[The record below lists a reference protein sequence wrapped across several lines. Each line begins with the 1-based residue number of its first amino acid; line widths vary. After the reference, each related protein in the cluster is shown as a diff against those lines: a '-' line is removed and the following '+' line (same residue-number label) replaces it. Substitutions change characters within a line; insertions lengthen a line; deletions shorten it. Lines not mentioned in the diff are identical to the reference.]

1 MADIPFPTVL
11 ASTVHDMKNSL
22 GMLLQSL
29 DAIMQRVPEEQ
40 RGEMRELGVLQ
51 YEAARVNTTLVQ
63 LLALYKLEQD
73 QLPLNIGYHEV
84 LDFIESVAA
93 QHADLLAVR
102 QITINYA
109 VEDELGWYFDYDLC
123 ASVINNVI
131 TNTIRYTKA
140 QILVTAWVEN
150 EQLVIEIA
158 DDGPG
163 YPKSMVE
170 QAASY
175 MLGIN
180 HSTGSTGLGLFFAGQ
195 VAALHQKNGRSGHIE
210 LQNARRLPGGEFRLY
225 LP

>member
-29 DAIMQRVPEEQ
+29 DAILQRVPEAQ
-40 RGEMRELGVLQ
+40 RNEMRELGVLQ

-73 QLPLNIGYHEV
+73 QLPLNVGYHPV
-84 LDFIESVAA
+84 LDFAESITA

-102 QITINYA
+102 HIE
-109 VEDELGWYFDYDLC
+109 VEFSIDDELSWFFDYDLC
-123 ASVINNVI
+123 ASVINNVV
-131 TNTIRYTKA
+131 TNTIRYTKHK
-140 QILVTAWVEN
+140 ILITAWVEEN
-150 EQLVIEIA
+150 QLIIEIS

-163 YPKSMVE
+163 YPANMVE

-195 VAALHQKNGRSGHIE
+195 VAQLHQKNDQKGHIA
-210 LQNARRLPGGEFRLY
+210 LHNGRRLPGGEFRLY

>member
-29 DAIMQRVPEEQ
+29 DAILQRVPEEQ
-40 RGEMRELGVLQ
+40 RSEMRELGVLQ

-73 QLPLNIGYHEV
+73 QLPLNIGYHGV
-84 LDFIESVAA
+84 LDFVESITAS
-93 QHADLLAVR
+93 HTELLAVR
-102 QITINYA
+102 HIEVEFA
-109 VEDELGWYFDYDLC
+109 VDDELSWFFDYDLC
-123 ASVINNVI
+123 ASVINNVV
-131 TNTIRYTKA
+131 TNTIRYTKNK
-140 QILVTAWVEN
+140 IMISAWIEEN
-150 EQLVIEIA
+150 QLIIEIS

-163 YPKSMVE
+163 YPANMVE

-195 VAALHQKNGRSGHIE
+195 VAQLHQKNNQKGHIA
-210 LQNARRLPGGEFRLY
+210 LQNGRRLPGGEFRLY

>member
-1 MADIPFPTVL
+1 MADVPFPTVL

-40 RGEMRELGVLQ
+40 RSEMRELGVLQ

-73 QLPLNIGYHEV
+73 QLPLNIGYHPI
-84 LDFIESVAA
+84 LDCVESITA
-93 QHADLLAVR
+93 QHADLLSVR
-102 QITINYA
+102 RIEIEFNID
-109 VEDELGWYFDYDLC
+109 DELSWFFDYDLC

-131 TNTIRYTKA
+131 TNTIRYTKNK
-140 QILVTAWVEN
+140 ILISAWVED
-150 EQLVIEIA
+150 ELLIVEVA

-163 YPKSMVE
+163 YPPNMVE
-170 QAASY
+170 QAANY

-195 VAALHQKNGRSGHIE
+195 VAELHQKNGHKGHIE
-210 LQNARRLPGGEFRLY
+210 LHNARRLPGGEFRLY

>member
-1 MADIPFPTVL
+1 
-11 ASTVHDMKNSL
+11 
-22 GMLLQSL
+22 
-29 DAIMQRVPEEQ
+29 
-40 RGEMRELGVLQ
+40 MRELGVLQ

-73 QLPLNIGYHEV
+73 QLPLNIGYHGV
-84 LDFIESVAA
+84 LDFVESVTA
-93 QHADLLAVR
+93 QHAELMTVR
-102 QITINYA
+102 QIDVRCDID
-109 VEDELGWYFDYDLC
+109 DELSWFFDYDLC

-131 TNTIRYTKA
+131 TNTIRYTKH
-140 QILVTAWVEN
+140 QIVITAWSEN

-163 YPKSMVE
+163 YPPSMVE
-170 QAASY
+170 QAANY

-195 VAALHQKNGRSGHIE
+195 VAALHQKNGHSGRIE
-210 LQNARRLPGGEFRLY
+210 LHNARRLPGGEFRLY